1 MVETMGTKVVDLFAG
16 AGGTSTGAAS
26 IGCDVLAAV
35 NHWPVAVASHALN
48 HPRAQHHCEDAAV
61 IDPTTLPAHDALVA
75 SPSCTGHTRA
85 RGVEQPHHD
94 SARAT
99 AWCVVRVLEAQ
110 RPRLVVV
117 ENVPE
122 MRAWVLYPA
131 WRSALEAL
139 GYALSETVVNAADCG
154 VPQERERLFVVGV
167 RGRRSRRAIAPRIT
181 PTAHRPARECIDLD
195 GGSWRPWREYT
206 AKSVERIEAA
216 VRRQGRECLVPYYG
230 SRSSHAGRSLDRP
243 IGTLTTRD
251 RYVVVRGDVA
261 RVLTV
266 DEQLELS
273 GFPAGYQLTGTR
285 AQRVAQIGNAVP
297 PPLAAAVL
305 RSVLEAA

>member
-1 MVETMGTKVVDLFAG
+1 MGTTVVDLFAG
-16 AGGTSTGAAS
+16 AGGSSTGAAS
-26 IGCDVLAAV
+26 IGCVLAAAV

-48 HPRAQHHCEDAAV
+48 HPRTKHYCEDAAV
-61 IDPTTLPAHDALVA
+61 TDPTTLPAHDVLIA

-85 RGVEQPHHD
+85 RGIERPHHD

-131 WRSALEAL
+131 WRAALEAL
-139 GYALSETVVNAADCG
+139 GYRLTESIIDAADCS
-154 VPQERERLFVVGV
+154 VPQERERLFVVGT
-167 RGRRSRRAIAPRIT
+167 RGRRAIAPRIV
-181 PTAHRPARECIDLD
+181 PTERRPARECIDLD
-195 GGSWRPWREYT
+195 GGSWRPWREYA

-266 DEQLELS
+266 DEQLALS
-273 GFPAGYQLTGTR
+273 GFPAGYRLTGSR
-285 AQRVAQIGNAVP
+285 RDRVAQIGNAVP

-305 RSVLEAA
+305 RSVLEAS